1 MKQGKRPTW
10 NQRKVLEAW
19 GLNPLD
25 WLVSKDTPTEMV
37 LIHRYTS
44 TTKTIAKGVMQGDEH
59 D

>member
-1 MKQGKRPTW
+1 MKQGKKPTW

-44 TTKTIAKGVMQGDEH
+44 TTKTIHKDEES
-59 D
+59 